1 MLAYRPVP
9 PPTRP
14 NKYIKGRGKTLKPRK
29 NRLKPKIPIPHKLY
43 PLPQGGRG
51 MNQPIKKQI
60 QDFREGD
67 YIRAM
72 FAVRSKETPREYK
85 NKSGKYFFLG
95 VGDKTGEISLKYWG
109 GPDDKALMSLY
120 NSLQVGD
127 VIEVMG
133 EVAMDK
139 YDNVLTISMDEGVH
153 PLRKCGEGEYKPE
166 DFLLRSERNLEDMM
180 EEMHALVGSVED
192 ENLRALLERFFSDE
206 SFVEEFKESPAAMKH
221 HHSYLG
227 GLLEHTLNVVKL
239 CEMISKHYP
248 ILNRDLLITGALLH
262 DVGKIG
268 AYKAVTSIDMTDQG
282 KFLGHIALG
291 SAMVEEKLKGM
302 ASFPEV
308 LKMKLNHLILSHHG
322 NVESGYQSPR
332 GLKIPE
338 AAVLYYAD
346 LFDANVKE
354 YLQEMEREKNIED
367 AWVYLRAIGN
377 EVYMK

>member
-1 MLAYRPVP
+1 
-9 PPTRP
+9 
-14 NKYIKGRGKTLKPRK
+14 
-29 NRLKPKIPIPHKLY
+29 
-43 PLPQGGRG
+43 
-51 MNQPIKKQI
+51 MNQPVKKQI

-67 YIRAM
+67 YIRGM

-95 VGDKTGEISLKYWG
+95 VGDKTGDISLKYWG
-109 GPDDKALMSLY
+109 GPDDKALTQLY
-120 NSLQVGD
+120 NNLQVGD

-139 YDNVLTISMDEGVH
+139 YDNVLTLSLDEGLH
-153 PLRKCGEGEYKPE
+153 PLRKCGEGEYKSE
-166 DFLLRSERNLEDMM
+166 DYLPQSERDQEDMM
-180 EEMHALVGSVED
+180 EEMHAIVGSVQE
-192 ENLRALLERFFSDE
+192 ENLRNLLESFFSDE
-206 SFVEEFKESPAAMKH
+206 SFTREFKESPAAMKR

-239 CEMISKHYP
+239 CEMLSNNYP
-248 ILNRDLLITGALLH
+248 VLNRDLLITGAILH

-282 KFLGHIALG
+282 KFLGHITLG
-291 SAMVEEKLKGM
+291 SDMVEEKLKGIGT
-302 ASFPEV
+302 FPEV

-322 NVESGYQSPR
+322 NVESGYQAPK

-338 AAVLYYAD
+338 AAALYYAD
-346 LFDANVKE
+346 LFDAKVKE
-354 YLQEMEREKNIED
+354 FLQEMEREKNLED
-367 AWVYLRAIGN
+367 AWVYLRGVGN

>member
-1 MLAYRPVP
+1 
-9 PPTRP
+9 
-14 NKYIKGRGKTLKPRK
+14 
-29 NRLKPKIPIPHKLY
+29 
-43 PLPQGGRG
+43 
-51 MNQPIKKQI
+51 MNQPVKKQI

-67 YIRAM
+67 YIRGM

-85 NKSGKYFFLG
+85 NKPGKYFFLG

-109 GPDDKALMSLY
+109 GPDDKGLIHLY
-120 NSLQVGD
+120 NNLQVGD

-139 YDNVLTISMDEGVH
+139 FDNVLTLSLDEGLH
-153 PLRKCGEGEYKPE
+153 PLRKCGEEEYKPE
-166 DFLLRSERNLEDMM
+166 DYLPQSERDLEDMM
-180 EEMHALVGSVED
+180 EEMHTIVGSVQE
-192 ENLRALLERFFSDE
+192 ENLRKLLESFFSDQ
-206 SFVEEFKESPAAMKH
+206 SFTKEFKESPAAMKH

-239 CEMISKHYP
+239 CEMLSNNYP
-248 ILNRDLLITGALLH
+248 VLNRDLLITGAILH

-282 KFLGHIALG
+282 KFLGHITLG
-291 SAMVEEKLKGM
+291 SAMVEEKLKVID
-302 ASFPEV
+302 SFPEV

-322 NVESGYQSPR
+322 NVESGYQAPK

-338 AAVLYYAD
+338 AAALYYAD
-346 LFDANVKE
+346 LFDAKVKE
-354 YLQEMEREKNIED
+354 FLQEMEREKNLED
-367 AWVYLRAIGN
+367 AWVYLRGVGN